1 MDSDPY
7 SSILHLQFSPEPSFL
22 LFSAGP
28 LGPTNS
34 FDTLLLH
41 KWDGLLSIPIRCDIL
56 HLRLGLN
63 ANPPT
68 GDLIISL
75 QKFLKINNYYLKS
88 LFDLIIILI
97 ILRHLQ
103 SDVLIGPFV
112 LKDNVAG

>member
-63 ANPPT
+63 AGFFIPD
-68 GDLIISL
+68 GG
-75 QKFLKINNYYLKS
+75 FNYFS
-88 LFDLIIILI
+88 SEI
-97 ILRHLQ
+97 
-103 SDVLIGPFV
+103 P
-112 LKDNVAG
+112 